1 MKNLNTI
8 TNLLRTTSKNHSS
21 LIFSVMA
28 GVGTLMTAYLSGR
41 ASIKA
46 YQQIDEWEELHGVD
60 DDVRVRIMERV
71 KVGWKYYIPTVICG
85 AGTVACI
92 AGSHRIGVQKTIAA
106 QTALAVSQEAYSEYR
121 NRVVEHF
128 GDRKDQTIRA
138 EIAEDKIKKNP
149 PPPNEVLMIGPGNTL
164 CCEMYTGRYFSSDME
179 KLRKSVNDLNEKLL
193 THDYQT
199 LNDFYYMVGLGQTS
213 PSGQLGWTS
222 DKLLKV
228 DYSSILTDD
237 GRPCLAFDYNYVVSL

>member
-1 MKNLNTI
+1 MKNLNAI
-8 TNLLRTTSKNHSS
+8 TNTLKTNSKNHSS
-21 LIFSVMA
+21 LIFSVFA
-28 GVGTLMTAYLSGR
+28 GVGTLATAYLSGR

-46 YQQIDEWEELHGVD
+46 YKAVDEWEELHGID

-71 KVGWKYYIPTVICG
+71 KIGWKYYIPTVLIG

-106 QTALAVSQEAYSEYR
+106 QTALAVSQEAFSEYR
-121 NRVVEHF
+121 NRVVEHI

-138 EIAEDKIKKNP
+138 QIAEEQIRKNP
-149 PPPNEVLMIGPGNTL
+149 PPSDDVLMIGSGNVL
-164 CCEMYTGRYFSSDME
+164 CCEQYTMRYFSSDME
-179 KLRKSVNDLNEKLL
+179 TLRKSVNELNAKLL

-199 LNDFYYMVGLGQTS
+199 LNDFYYMIGLKQTS

-222 DKLLKV
+222 SKLLKL
-228 DYSSILTDD
+228 DFSSILTDD
-237 GRPCLAFDYNYVVSL
+237 GRPCLAFDYNYVTPL